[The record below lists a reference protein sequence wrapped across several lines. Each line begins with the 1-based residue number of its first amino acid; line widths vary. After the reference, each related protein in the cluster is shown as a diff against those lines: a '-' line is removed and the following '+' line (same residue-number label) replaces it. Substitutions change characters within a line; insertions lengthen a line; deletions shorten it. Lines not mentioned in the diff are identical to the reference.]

1 MKDNFYCI
9 NTALGHTT
17 SELQ

>member
-9 NTALGHTT
+9 NTALGPTT